1 MSLRDSALEESS
13 AVVDDLPIFT
23 VGVSRRKSA
32 MSLSAASA
40 AALDDNVVI
49 DWKKGSTF
57 KVDPRRAYDEIER
70 VNGLFGGFAP
80 DGQLVEVSKEPNAVL
95 HSLFDWD
102 DSSAAQKYRL
112 NTEKRI
118 KRSLVAVYRSTQ
130 QVLQPQPVRV
140 YHRARVVSSQDDKT
154 SQRLWVSTFAM
165 LQDPDGREQLLENA
179 RRDLQIFA
187 NKYRQLDELASILD
201 PIDILLRKKT

>member
-1 MSLRDSALEESS
+1 MSLRDSAHEESS
-13 AVVDDLPIFT
+13 AVVDDLPIST
-23 VGVSRRKSA
+23 ISVGRRKSA
-32 MSLSAASA
+32 MSLDAASA
-40 AALDDNVVI
+40 ATLDENVVI

-80 DGQLVEVSKEPNAVL
+80 DGQLVEASKNPDAVL

-130 QVLQPQPVRV
+130 QVPQPNPVRV
-140 YHRARVVSSQDDKT
+140 YHRARVLAPDDKT

-165 LQDPDGREQLLENA
+165 LQDPEGRGQLLENA

-187 NKYRQLDELASILD
+187 DKYRQLEELSSVLD
-201 PIDILLRKKT
+201 PIDALLRR

>member
-1 MSLRDSALEESS
+1 MSLRDSGHEASS
-13 AVVDDLPIFT
+13 AVMDLPIST
-23 VGVSRRKSA
+23 ISVGRRKSA
-32 MSLSAASA
+32 MSLDAASA
-40 AALDDNVVI
+40 ATLDENVVI

-80 DGQLVEVSKEPNAVL
+80 DGQLVEASKNPDAVL
-95 HSLFDWD
+95 HSLFDWN

-130 QVLQPQPVRV
+130 QVPQPQPVRV
-140 YHRARVVSSQDDKT
+140 YPRARVLAPDDKT

-165 LQDPDGREQLLENA
+165 LQDPEGRGQLLENA

-187 NKYRQLDELASILD
+187 DKYRQLDELSSVLD
-201 PIDILLRKKT
+201 PIDALLRR

>member
-1 MSLRDSALEESS
+1 MSLRDSGHEASS
-13 AVVDDLPIFT
+13 AVMDDLPIST
-23 VGVSRRKSA
+23 ISVGRRKSA
-32 MSLSAASA
+32 MSLDAASA
-40 AALDDNVVI
+40 ATLDENVVI

-57 KVDPRRAYDEIER
+57 KVDPRLAYDEIER

-80 DGQLVEVSKEPNAVL
+80 DGQLVEASKNPDAVL
-95 HSLFDWD
+95 HSLFDWN

-130 QVLQPQPVRV
+130 QVPQPQPVRI
-140 YHRARVVSSQDDKT
+140 YHRARVLAPDDKT

-165 LQDPDGREQLLENA
+165 LQDPEGRGQLLENA

-187 NKYRQLDELASILD
+187 DKYRQLDELSSVLD
-201 PIDILLRKKT
+201 PIDALLRR